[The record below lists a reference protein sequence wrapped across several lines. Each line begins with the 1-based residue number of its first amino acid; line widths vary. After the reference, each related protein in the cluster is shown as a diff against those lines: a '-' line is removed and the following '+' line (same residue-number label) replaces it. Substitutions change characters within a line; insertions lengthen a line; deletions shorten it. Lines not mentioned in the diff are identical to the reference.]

1 MAGMNYH
8 YYNENDPY
16 AAQWLR
22 NLMAAGHIPEG
33 CVDTRSIV
41 DVQPED
47 LTVFTQCHFFAGI
60 GGWPLALR
68 LAGWPVDKPVWTG
81 SCPCQPFSVA
91 GKRKGNSDERHLWPE
106 MFRLI
111 SECSPSTVF
120 GEQVASADVIGV
132 AADAGMSDVW
142 SGKAFIRVQEWIEG
156 EEVHSL
162 QRLYEIGGSGVTEN
176 KATVGARQQE
186 VEGEK
191 QGMVSDIGSA
201 GPSQGKRYPAGYHLS
216 RDSGQGGQGNL
227 RGYGDSVQSG
237 LSASMELP
245 VIGSDRS
252 GGRIY
257 VREYKGRDLRLQR
270 DGECVGR
277 ATHHRD
283 RGGANDAEAA
293 ELERLLGEI
302 RRESKATDRPEW
314 VTGVRADLERC
325 GYAFGASVLSAASA
339 GAPHIR
345 QRLFWVADATEQGEW
360 RRGLCGP
367 GEGVSAADQ
376 RTSGQSGGRGFANG
390 MGNTTGNGREQRGTE
405 PVGRGLEP
413 RRSTSGLGNSTG
425 EQVGDAGQPRRRSNA
440 PGFWGAFD
448 VVPCADGKAR
458 RIESGTFPL
467 AHGVPGRVGKLR
479 AYGNAIVPQV
489 AAGFIEAF
497 LEAAP

>member
-33 CVDTRSIV
+33 CVDTRSIL
-41 DVQPED
+41 DVRPED
-47 LTVFTQCHFFAGI
+47 LAVFTQCHFFAGI

-68 LAGWPVDKPVWTG
+68 LAGWPVDRPVWTG

-91 GKRKGNSDERHLWPE
+91 GKRKGNSDERHLWPY
-106 MFRLI
+106 FYKLI

-120 GEQVASADVIGV
+120 GEQVASKDG
-132 AADAGMSDVW
+132 
-142 SGKAFIRVQEWIEG
+142 REW
-156 EEVHSL
+156 
-162 QRLYEIGGSGVTEN
+162 
-176 KATVGARQQE
+176 
-186 VEGEK
+186 
-191 QGMVSDIGSA
+191 
-201 GPSQGKRYPAGYHLS
+201 LS
-216 RDSGQGGQGNL
+216 
-227 RGYGDSVQSG
+227 
-237 LSASMELP
+237 
-245 VIGSDRS
+245 
-252 GGRIY
+252 
-257 VREYKGRDLRLQR
+257 
-270 DGECVGR
+270 
-277 ATHHRD
+277 
-283 RGGANDAEAA
+283 
-293 ELERLLGEI
+293 
-302 RRESKATDRPEW
+302 
-314 VTGVRADLERC
+314 GVRADLEAV
-325 GYAFGASVLSAASA
+325 GYAVGAADLCAASA

-376 RTSGQSGGRGFANG
+376 RASGQSGGRGFANG
-390 MGNTTGNGREQRGTE
+390 MGDSAGERSLPGAQPGVYCSEKGRGARHGKPERSGDANGMGNTT
-405 PVGRGLEP
+405 
-413 RRSTSGLGNSTG
+413 S

-497 LEAAP
+497 LEAVS